1 MTGIPSILIRLALLV
16 ALPAALTGCRPPS
29 TTPTDAAG
37 DAVTALG
44 EGSSAAAATSAPAGD
59 GQTPAPEPALGS
71 PGSAVPPVAPLV
83 APPGQPVRLTAP
95 GCCARPFWRAD
106 SGALW
111 FIDKPEGGETGFYEV
126 ALDAPLAAPALITS
140 TIASLSPD
148 QRWRI
153 ALTRDRTTLTRLAD
167 GAAFDVPAAGR
178 GVSFS
183 PNGERIAWQVGG
195 GPGNAA
201 GGPPADPSNRIFVAA
216 VDGTGAREVSRLANG
231 SLSGWL
237 DDATL
242 LVRVREGRDSD
253 VDQLRTLPVD
263 GGEGREL
270 LRSERLRGVALSADR
285 SWLAYTVS
293 GSTTA
298 GANGLWIAATGAGA
312 APPRRLDGRFGAFR
326 WRDGRRLVVIPFEM
340 GAASHR
346 LLELDAETGAERA
359 LTDPAVTPLRIA
371 DGDWSLSP
379 DGRHVAYA
387 NAADDALWVMALP

>member
-1 MTGIPSILIRLALLV
+1 MGAFNQAFWIALAACTV
-16 ALPAALTGCRPPS
+16 TACRPAQRAAEP
-29 TTPTDAAG
+29 TPIAAG
-37 DAVTALG
+37 MASIA
-44 EGSSAAAATSAPAGD
+44 GSATSDNATTADPPEAKLSGRPSAPVV
-59 GQTPAPEPALGS
+59 PPV
-71 PGSAVPPVAPLV
+71 VPPVAPL
-83 APPGQPVRLTAP
+83 GQPVRLTAP

-106 SGALW
+106 SRALW

-126 ALDAPLAAPALITS
+126 ALDAPLMTPALITS

-148 QRWRI
+148 QRWRV
-153 ALTRDRTTLTRLAD
+153 ALTRERTTLTRLAD

-183 PNGERIAWQVGG
+183 PNGERIVWQEGG

-216 VDGTGAREVSRLANG
+216 VDGTAAREVTRLANG

-237 DDATL
+237 DDTTL
-242 LVRVREGRDSD
+242 LVRVREGRESD
-253 VDQLRTLPVD
+253 IDQLRTLPLD
-263 GGEGREL
+263 GGEGREI
-270 LRSERLRGVALSADR
+270 LRSERLRGIALSTDR

-293 GSTTA
+293 GSTST
-298 GANGLWIAATGAGA
+298 GANGLWIAATRAGG

-326 WRDGRRLVVIPFEM
+326 WRDGRRLVIIPFEM

-359 LTDPAVTPLRIA
+359 LSDPAATPLRIA

-379 DGRHVAYA
+379 DGRHVAYT
-387 NAADDALWVMALP
+387 NAQDDAVWVMALP